1 MNKVRRKAI
10 EEGELKPRRPLIRMK
25 PLQLALLF
33 FTESGNS
40 TFLMFF
46 TNEIQFCILLLLA
59 A

>member
-1 MNKVRRKAI
+1 M